1 MKKHIVTNLSIPSC
15 HSCFK
20 VFFFLSLPEQELK
33 ENLFGL
39 SAIESFQKAVIIV
52 SNPSSAD
59 RSFLSF
65 AKKNMIPIGLL
76 LASIIAVIFFSKGFI
91 ANLIYFA
98 DPRHQNQPL
107 EYWMTPRYV
116 VMSYDLPPPIVDEVM
131 GLRPKIDKRKPLTRV
146 LEDLDITLEEL
157 QTRINEAQAAHLESL
172 EKKRPPKKEK
182 PEKPEK
188 PAKAENTQ

>member
-1 MKKHIVTNLSIPSC
+1 MSQQPA
-15 HSCFK
+15 
-20 VFFFLSLPEQELK
+20 P
-33 ENLFGL
+33 
-39 SAIESFQKAVIIV
+39 
-52 SNPSSAD
+52 D
-59 RSFLSF
+59 RSFLAF
-65 AKKNMIPIGLL
+65 VKKNIIPIGFLL
-76 LASIIAVIFFSKGFI
+76 TSVIAVIFFSKGFI

-131 GLRPKIDKRKPLTRV
+131 GLRPKIDKRKPLTKV

-157 QTRINEAQAAHLESL
+157 QSRVNQAQIAHLKSL

-182 PEKPEK
+182 PPKPGSFNGTN
-188 PAKAENTQ
+188 ATDAIND

>member
-1 MKKHIVTNLSIPSC
+1 M
-15 HSCFK
+15 
-20 VFFFLSLPEQELK
+20 
-33 ENLFGL
+33 
-39 SAIESFQKAVIIV
+39 

-146 LEDLDITLEEL
+146 LEDLGITLEEL
-157 QTRINEAQAAHLESL
+157 QTRINEAQAAHLKSL
-172 EKKRPPKKEK
+172 EEKRPPKKEK